1 MHHLNDIADYLNA
14 NSTIINDIAILD
26 KSFIEIELL
35 RPIYGAI
42 ALIGLHITRPF
53 LTLLIDTSTTYS
65 TLMVSFIRLK
75 I

>member
-14 NSTIINDIAILD
+14 NSTIINDITILD

-35 RPIYGAI
+35 RPIYGAT
-42 ALIGLHITRPF
+42 ALLGFHITRPF
-53 LTLLIDTSTTYS
+53 LTLLINTSTTYS